1 MGMFTII
8 LLALIGILILW
19 AIGAYNKLISLRN
32 QVKNAWSQIDV
43 QLQRRYD
50 LIPNLV
56 ETAKGYMNFEKG
68 TLEAVIQA
76 RNQAVA
82 ARESVQKQGGPTE
95 GSLKE
100 LLGAEA
106 TLGGALGKVFALV
119 ESYPQLRASEP
130 LMKLQEELSS
140 TENKVAFSRQAYN
153 DQVLDYNTAQQ
164 HFPTLLLAG
173 VFGHHPADLYEVENV
188 EVKKAPKVA
197 F

>member
-1 MGMFTII
+1 MGTVMIV
-8 LLALIGILILW
+8 LLAVIGIIVLWSIGTFNTLITR
-19 AIGAYNKLISLRN
+19 RN

-68 TLEAVIQA
+68 TLEVVIQA
-76 RNQAVA
+76 RNQAVS

-100 LLGAEA
+100 LIGAEA

-130 LMKLQEELSS
+130 LMNLQEELSS
-140 TENKVAFSRQAYN
+140 TEIKWHSQDKLIMIRSWTTIQRSRSFRQ
-153 DQVLDYNTAQQ
+153 
-164 HFPTLLLAG
+164 FC
-173 VFGHHPADLYEVENV
+173 
-188 EVKKAPKVA
+188 
-197 F
+197 